1 MDWQYTA
8 TLLVL
13 SQAFWSKCRWEIQ
26 SEVAKTLDCHPDKFP
41 SCLPPA
47 AGIWA
52 IICLSLACTLV
63 ETFLRQPASV
73 FGKVNTFLSLVWHL
87 EINKEVFCVYKQT
100 IDRMSGCAAS
110 LSGSSNVLPVT
121 RLVLTSVFF
130 STFEFRFLGSL
141 RIKWLGRLIWNL
153 LRAKKCKN
161 QTQRNKKQGNIFA
174 QDCVENMA
182 SPLKR
187 QIKEAKGEE
196 KAIFLCLL
204 ASTPSTN
211 FLFRL
216 FFLKMKGKEN
226 RRGTVQTKG
235 GFCQQ
240 EHWGG

>member
-47 AGIWA
+47 AGV
-52 IICLSLACTLV
+52 IICLSFACTLV

-73 FGKVNTFLSLVWHL
+73 FGKVSTFLSLVWHL

-121 RLVLTSVFF
+121 RLVEV
-130 STFEFRFLGSL
+130 STFDFRFLGSRL
-141 RIKWLGRLIWNL
+141 RIKWVGRLIWNL

-161 QTQRNKKQGNIFA
+161 HPQRNKI
-174 QDCVENMA
+174 
-182 SPLKR
+182 
-187 QIKEAKGEE
+187 
-196 KAIFLCLL
+196 
-204 ASTPSTN
+204 
-211 FLFRL
+211 
-216 FFLKMKGKEN
+216 
-226 RRGTVQTKG
+226 
-235 GFCQQ
+235 
-240 EHWGG
+240 